1 MSIPFTRNGKLDD
14 TYDTK
19 DSVFT
24 LYTKIT
30 ASGASMTSSGIYLDK
45 ELTKAVTNGSPIK
58 DASFLNYLYS
68 GKVIIE
74 AIHDT
79 GSGSITSYWRSAVTS
94 FFSAIGLEK
103 PISNTDAD
111 GNVYHYTLKAA
122 SGLDASTGSGLG
134 SFVSYDIFVSAD

>member
-1 MSIPFTRNGKLDD
+1 MNIPFIRNGKLDD

-30 ASGASMTSSGIYLDK
+30 TSGPNMTSSGIYLDK
-45 ELTKAVTNGSPIK
+45 ELTKKITQANPIK
-58 DASFLNYLYS
+58 DASFINYLYS

-79 GSGSITSYWRSAVTS
+79 GSGSLTSYWRSAVAS
-94 FFSAIGLEK
+94 FFSVIGLE
-103 PISNTDAD
+103 NTID
-111 GNVYHYTLKAA
+111 NRVYHYILKAA
-122 SGLDASTGSGLG
+122 SDLDASSGSGLS
-134 SFVSYDIFVSAD
+134 SFISYEIFVSAD